1 MKRTAT
7 DLPYL
12 MSFATGGLYVN
23 ESVIISGLHRP
34 GENWRVTSAAALQ
47 SGAFPVRK
55 ESSARRS
62 IREITN
68 RLRCLSPDEM
78 EILLIGGRSEQT
90 ALLWLAA
97 CRAYRF
103 IGEFTAQVVNER
115 YLSFRTE
122 ISYDDFDGFYTAKA
136 EWSPKL
142 SGLSVL
148 SRAKLRAVMFRMM
161 REAEIISPTNQILGA
176 LLPPSIRE
184 MISQHNPEEL
194 RFFPGAQRQ
203 VPHS

>member
-1 MKRTAT
+1 
-7 DLPYL
+7 

-23 ESVIISGLHRP
+23 ESVIIAGLHRP
-34 GENWRVTSAAALQ
+34 GGNWRVTSAAALQ

-68 RLRCLSPDEM
+68 RLRCLSPSEL
-78 EILLIGGRSEQT
+78 EILLTGGRSEQT
-90 ALLWLAA
+90 ALLWLAT

-103 IGEFTAQVVNER
+103 IGEFTVQILNER

-122 ISYDDFDGFYTAKA
+122 VSYDDFDSLYAAKA

-161 REAEIISPTNQILGA
+161 REAEIISPTNYILGA

-203 VPHS
+203 APHS

>member
-1 MKRTAT
+1 MRPLAT
-7 DLPYL
+7 EAPYL

-23 ESVIISGLHRP
+23 ESVRIAGLHRP
-34 GENWRVTSAAALQ
+34 GDDWRATSAAALQ

-55 ESSARRS
+55 DSSARRS

-68 RLRCLSPDEM
+68 RLRCMSSDEL
-78 EILLIGGRSEQT
+78 ETLLAGGRSEQI

-103 IGEFTAQVVNER
+103 IGDFTVQVLNER
-115 YLSFRTE
+115 YLTFRTE
-122 ISYDDFDGFYTAKA
+122 VSYDDFDSFFAAKA

-142 SGLSVL
+142 SGLSAL

-161 REAEIISPTNQILGA
+161 REAEIISPTNNILGA
-176 LLPPSIRE
+176 ILPPSIHE
-184 MISQHNPEEL
+184 MISRSNPEEL

-203 VPHS
+203 AQHS

>member
-1 MKRTAT
+1 
-7 DLPYL
+7 

-23 ESVIISGLHRP
+23 ESVIVAGLHRSRNP
-34 GENWRVTSAAALQ
+34 WRVTSIAAIQ

-68 RLRCLSPDEM
+68 RLRCLSSDEM
-78 EILLIGGRSEQT
+78 EILLTGGRSEQT

-103 IGEFTAQVVNER
+103 IGEFAAQVVNEY
-115 YLSFRTE
+115 YLSLRTE
-122 ISYDDFDGFYTAKA
+122 ITYDDFDSFYAAKA

-142 SGLSVL
+142 SGLSAL

-161 REAEIISPTNQILGA
+161 REAEIISPTNHILGA

-203 VPHS
+203 TPHS